1 MERTYALKKEYLSC
15 ATEKLDKKR
24 LYLFYDSIID
34 YYGNRRSVMDY
45 SGYDRGYRSHYIGKV
60 IRDCLIKI
68 KVRLFDKK

>member
-34 YYGNRRSVMDY
+34 CCNMCMVTQ
-45 SGYDRGYRSHYIGKV
+45 
-60 IRDCLIKI
+60 
-68 KVRLFDKK
+68 